1 MLILVYFRGMDKP
14 KVIPFKEMIIEED
27 EHFIFINKPANY
39 SSLDDRH
46 GDVFS
51 IIRQAKK
58 HDENLQL
65 CHRLDK
71 ETSGMLVISKNE
83 AVYREMAMLFE
94 KREVKKEYH
103 AIVNGTLQVVE
114 QKIVLPLGQTAKGI
128 AKVDMRDGKPSETI
142 VTTLK
147 NYRHYSLLSCS
158 PITGRL
164 HQIRIHLASQNF
176 PLVADT
182 TYGGKMPF
190 LSKMKTK
197 FKEGKWENEEPMMKR
212 VALHSSSIS
221 FHLFEKDYH
230 ITAPYPKDFAVM
242 IKQLEKYD
250 S

>member
-1 MLILVYFRGMDKP
+1 MENP
-14 KVIPFKEMIIEED
+14 KVIPFKQMIIEED
-27 EHFIFINKPANY
+27 EHFIFINKPALY

-71 ETSGMLVISKNE
+71 ETSGILVIAKNE
-83 AVYREMAMLFE
+83 MVYREMAMLFE
-94 KREVKKEYH
+94 KRAVKKIYH
-103 AIVNGTLQVVE
+103 AVAGGVLNVSE

-128 AKVDMRDGKPSETI
+128 AKIDKAEGKPSETI
-142 VTTLK
+142 VSTIK
-147 NYRHYSLLSCS
+147 NFRHYSLLSCS
-158 PITGRL
+158 PVTGRL

-176 PLVADT
+176 PLVADV
-182 TYGGKMPF
+182 TYGGKMPY
-190 LSKMKTK
+190 LSKIKPK

-212 VALHSSSIS
+212 VALHSYSIQ
-221 FHLFEKDYH
+221 FNLFEKEYFV
-230 ITAPYPKDFAVM
+230 TALYPKDFAVLV
-242 IKQLEKYD
+242 KLLEKYD

>member
-1 MLILVYFRGMDKP
+1 MDRP
-14 KVIPFKEMIIEED
+14 KVIPFKDMIIEED
-27 EHFIFINKPANY
+27 EHFVFINKPAHY

-58 HDENLQL
+58 HDSNLQL

-71 ETSGMLVISKNE
+71 ETSGLLVIAKNE
-83 AVYREMAMLFE
+83 QVYREMAMLFE
-94 KREVKKEYH
+94 KRQVMKIYH
-103 AIVNGTLQVVE
+103 AVCMGILNVTE
-114 QKIVLPLGQTAKGI
+114 QSIKLPLGQTAKGI
-128 AKVDMRDGKPSETI
+128 AKIDMREGKPSETL

-147 NYRHYSLLSCS
+147 NYRHYSLLACM

-176 PLVADT
+176 PLVADE
-182 TYGGKMPF
+182 TYGGKKPF
-190 LSKMKTK
+190 LSEIKPR
-197 FKEGKWENEEPMMKR
+197 FKEGKWENAEPMMKR
-212 VALHSSSIS
+212 VALHAYSMH

-230 ITAPYPKDFAVM
+230 IEAPYPKDFSVL
-242 IKQLEKYD
+242 IKQLEKFD